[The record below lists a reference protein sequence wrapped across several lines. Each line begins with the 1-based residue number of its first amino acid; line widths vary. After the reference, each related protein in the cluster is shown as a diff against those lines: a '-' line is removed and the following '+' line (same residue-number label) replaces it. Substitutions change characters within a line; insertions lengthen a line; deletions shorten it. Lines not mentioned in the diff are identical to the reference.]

1 MAARNKRPGS
11 DWRVLVVDDHPMV
24 RKGLSDLLDEEPG
37 FSACGQAAD
46 AEEALAQVAED
57 PPDIVLLDLS
67 LEGSS
72 GLELVKQLH
81 ARFPEIHVLVFSM
94 HDESLYAERSLQA
107 GASGYVE
114 KHSSTEE
121 LLEALR
127 RVARGKIHLSEEM
140 TERLL
145 QQRLAGGAEAGA
157 SVAERLSDRELE
169 VFELLGRGRTTREIA
184 DSLNISV
191 KTVERH
197 CENIKE
203 SLQLANRTQ
212 LLQHAVHWLVRESS

>member
-1 MAARNKRPGS
+1 MTARKKRPGS

-24 RKGLSDLLDEEPG
+24 RKGLCDLLEEEPG
-37 FSACGQAAD
+37 FRACGQAAD
-46 AEEALAQVAED
+46 AEETLALVSED

-81 ARFPEIHVLVFSM
+81 ARYPEIQVLVFSM
-94 HDESLYAERSLQA
+94 HDEALYAERSLQA

-121 LLEALR
+121 LLEAMR

-184 DSLNISV
+184 ESLNISI

-212 LLQHAVHWLVRESS
+212 LLQHAVHWLVQEHS